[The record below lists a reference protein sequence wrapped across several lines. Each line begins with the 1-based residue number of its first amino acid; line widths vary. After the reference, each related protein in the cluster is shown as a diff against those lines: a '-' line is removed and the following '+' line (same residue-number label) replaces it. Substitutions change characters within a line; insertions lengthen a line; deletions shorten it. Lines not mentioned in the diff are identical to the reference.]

1 MDTCSW
7 KFICRAH
14 FLSPGISSDL
24 YLSTIIWLVY
34 CQHGILPQ
42 IINPTCTCWVIS
54 SQKAKRKTSLSL
66 KNKNKLHVVYTCNWN
81 FSTMNARALIFYMS
95 IPCDNA
101 CPWVPNFFTMCPWT
115 WIFKT
120 LTLQIAFEQWVLRPF
135 KLIFFVTR
143 TFWKYQMFLPCRR
156 DLANSFWSVSAR
168 ALIFHMGIPCDKIFP
183 CIPTFFTLWHWT
195 RSFAYFLNK
204 LSMLITWQQ
213 WVLGFSYFTSIFLK

>member
-81 FSTMNARALIFYMS
+81 FSTMNARALIFYTS
-95 IPCDNA
+95 
-101 CPWVPNFFTMCPWT
+101 VPYD
-115 WIFKT
+115 KT
-120 LTLQIAFEQWVLRPF
+120 FLRTRLTV
-135 KLIFFVTR
+135 
-143 TFWKYQMFLPCRR
+143 
-156 DLANSFWSVSAR
+156 
-168 ALIFHMGIPCDKIFP
+168 
-183 CIPTFFTLWHWT
+183 WHWPC
-195 RSFAYFLNK
+195 SLAYFLIPDVK
-204 LSMLITWQQ
+204 DREVYWFCP
-213 WVLGFSYFTSIFLK
+213 VLKSGINTSTAKCTATAVSAACPRRWPL